1 MVGRPDI
8 GIAEV
13 ERALIEDHVHAMGV
27 LQRPAF
33 WALRDDPRIRALRQR
48 IFETFRDGG
57 S

>member
-13 ERALIEDHVHAMGV
+13 ENSLLEDHVHSMGV

-33 WALRDDPRIRALRQR
+33 WAMRDDPRIRALRES
-48 IFETFRDGG
+48 ILEKFSDE
-57 S
+57 SP